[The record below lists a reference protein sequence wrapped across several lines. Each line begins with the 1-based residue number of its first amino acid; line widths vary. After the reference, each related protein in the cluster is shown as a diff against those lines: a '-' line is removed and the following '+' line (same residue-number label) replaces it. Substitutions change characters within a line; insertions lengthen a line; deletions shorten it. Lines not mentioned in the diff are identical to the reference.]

1 MLNDGE
7 GGGKEPALHTK
18 VWGLRH
24 LPARGGRVTWSW
36 GRTGFPYGKR
46 TASSGRRRPRRAGEG
61 GARSSPWSGEI
72 DGRGQALARGIGAGV
87 DRRVRKDVHGFDSG
101 EEGRWWGRGDR
112 ASRTIP
118 IAGTMGFPAV
128 GAAGRRGNAA
138 IQGRFKVAVFRAGEV
153 GAAVLRL
160 GVGTGAN
167 GADSRILA
175 SLFDMAKLPAV
186 AALCERGGVIG
197 TFDNTVLAV
206 EQGKGGVC
214 HPPTM
219 FSGDLHHHRAGT
231 LSDRTRLAV
240 RIEVAGSFY
249 YEALGVVDGGGEGG
263 GEEGVVIRHG
273 IEREAVNGELEVSG
287 GESEGLPGVVSN
299 REGLIEAGGESL
311 KKGGIGGGR
320 DGGVDNGES
329 DGAFTVDKELE

>member
-7 GGGKEPALHTK
+7 GGGREPALHIK

-36 GRTGFPYGKR
+36 GRTGFLCRKR
-46 TASSGRRRPRRAGEG
+46 TASSGRRRHRRAGEG
-61 GARSSPWSGEI
+61 GARSSPWSGEV
-72 DGRGQALARGIGAGV
+72 DGGGQAPARGIGAGV
-87 DRRVRKDVHGFDSG
+87 NGRVRKDVHGFNSG
-101 EEGRWWGRGDR
+101 EEGRWWGWGDW
-112 ASRTIP
+112 ASGTIP
-118 IAGTMGFPAV
+118 VAGTVGFPAV

-138 IQGRFKVAVFRAGEV
+138 VQGRFKIAFFRAGGV

-160 GVGTGAN
+160 GVGTGTK

-186 AALCERGGVIG
+186 AALCERGGGIG
-197 TFDNTVLAV
+197 VFDNTVLAV

-240 RIEVAGSFY
+240 RVEVAGPFD
-249 YEALGVVDGGGEGG
+249 YEALGVVDGSGEGG

-273 IEREAVNGELEVSG
+273 IKREAVNGELEVGG
-287 GESEGLPGVVSN
+287 GESEGLPGIVGDG
-299 REGLIEAGGESL
+299 EGLVEAGGEGL
-311 KKGGIGGGR
+311 KKGGVGSGG
-320 DGGVDNGES
+320 DGGVDNGEG
-329 DGAFTVDKELE
+329 DGVFTVDKGLQ